1 MHAEWIAAE
10 HHRLHLIEEWP
21 EGRHKEVALA
31 AIHSSLRS
39 LLQLHRSEE
48 PLGACAVCLSR
59 KRAGTPRSLQ
69 GIDLKLALKPPAEC

>member
-39 LLQLHRSEE
+39 LLQIHRPEA
-48 PLGACAVCLSR
+48 PLGACGVCLSR
-59 KRAGTPRSLQ
+59 KRVSTPEVSET
-69 GIDLKLALKPPAEC
+69 DLKPAED

>member
-39 LLQLHRSEE
+39 LLQIRRPEE
-48 PLGACAVCLSR
+48 PLGACEVCLSR
-59 KRAGTPRSLQ
+59 KRVSTPEVSERLT
-69 GIDLKLALKPPAEC
+69 LKPAED